1 MLIHYKNVYCPEG
14 NLKHNTILYLQVKVI
29 FEFLKNGFQ
38 EISSSLDLSF
48 EDDSV
53 ADEKIPFLAYLAS
66 ILKDDSY
73 FPYEQP
79 AGSKRFRNLIAG
91 FLKTYHHIPLTA
103 NVRRN

>member
-14 NLKHNTILYLQVKVI
+14 NLKHNAILYLQVKVI

-48 EDDSV
+48 EDHSM
-53 ADEKIPFLAYLAS
+53 ANEKIHFLAYLAR

-79 AGSKRFRNLIAG
+79 AGSERFRNLIAG